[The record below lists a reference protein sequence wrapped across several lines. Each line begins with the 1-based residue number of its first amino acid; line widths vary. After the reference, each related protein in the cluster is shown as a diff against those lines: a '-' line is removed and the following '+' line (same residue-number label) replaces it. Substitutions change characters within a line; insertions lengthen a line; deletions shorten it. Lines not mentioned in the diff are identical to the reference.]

1 MQDHASMI
9 RRPAQMTERDRRTC
23 VALIVEGDSVDRAHV
38 KEWFPRSIMVAV
50 KRSGGDIIGVGA
62 IKPPRP
68 YTKRVAERSGFD
80 LDPEMHEMGYIT
92 VREDHQ
98 GRRISRAIVQA
109 LDSEHEAPL
118 FATTSSEAMKRTL
131 RRFRFERRGT
141 EWTGDR
147 GSVLSLWVRG

>member
-1 MQDHASMI
+1 LPH
-9 RRPAQMTERDRRTC
+9 
-23 VALIVEGDSVDRAHV
+23 
-38 KEWFPRSIMVAV
+38 SIMVALR
-50 KRSGGDIIGVGA
+50 RSGADIIGVGA

-109 LDSEHEAPL
+109 LDSAHEAPL

-131 RRFRFERRGT
+131 RRFRFEQRGT
-141 EWTGDR
+141 DWIGYR
-147 GSVLSLWVRG
+147 GSVLSLWVRD